1 MRSRLLRRAA
11 VAPRAMAAPL
21 AVATVMGMCAS
32 ISAPA
37 ALAQE
42 DGPPVASEGPI
53 LGGPPQPPTPT
64 ERTAECAVPE
74 FSGDATQTPS
84 PSRILDLDRA
94 WDLATGRGQKVA
106 VIDTG
111 VTPHPRLGPV
121 QPGGDYV
128 SDGDG
133 LQDCDG
139 HGTIVAGLI
148 AAAPSD
154 DDGFAGVAPDAEIL
168 SIRQSSLAFG
178 PAERGTLPEY
188 QQVGDG
194 YGTVSTLA
202 AAVVRAVD
210 LGATVINI
218 SQVAC
223 APSAAEL
230 DDDMLGRSLRFAHD
244 RGVVVV
250 VAAGNLQGNGPC
262 DAQNPI
268 ADPARPNGPAWDT
281 VTTHVS
287 PARWSDQV
295 LTVGAVD
302 ARGAAMPFSIRGPW
316 LGVAAPGTDIVS
328 LDPTPGATGLV
339 NRQLTAEGLSPFAG
353 SSFSTA
359 YVSGLAALLRERF
372 PDAGPDEITDRIRAT
387 AHAPQSGHDEQI
399 GAGVIDPVA
408 ALTDSTVPESGV
420 GSVAF
425 VEPTPPPEP
434 DPLPRILAFSGAGL
448 LLVLAGGGWA
458 IALAV
463 RRETRPEVT
472 VDAVDDSY

>member
-1 MRSRLLRRAA
+1 MTSGRRRCA
-11 VAPRAMAAPL
+11 VTPL
-21 AVATVMGMCAS
+21 AVAAVLGVAAVS
-32 ISAPA
+32 GAPA
-37 ALAQE
+37 TLAQPP
-42 DGPPVASEGPI
+42 GPPVASEGPI

-64 ERTAECAVPE
+64 ERTSECADPE
-74 FSGDATQTPS
+74 FSGDAAQP
-84 PSRILDLDRA
+84 PEAARILGLDRA
-94 WDLATGRGQKVA
+94 RDLATGRGQKVA

-121 QPGGDYV
+121 EAGGDYV

-148 AAAPSD
+148 AASPSP
-154 DDGFAGVAPDAEIL
+154 DDGFVGVAPDAQIL
-168 SIRQSSLAFG
+168 SIRQSSLAFS
-178 PAERGTLPEY
+178 LPGRQELPPH
-188 QQVGDG
+188 QQIGEG
-194 YGTVSTLA
+194 YGTVQTLA

-223 APSAAEL
+223 APTADAL

-250 VAAGNLQGNGPC
+250 AAAGNLQRNGPC
-262 DAQNPI
+262 GAQNPI
-268 ADPARPNGPAWDT
+268 VDPAHPDEPAWGT

-287 PARWSDQV
+287 PARWSEQV
-295 LTVGAVD
+295 LSVGAVD
-302 ARGAAMPFSIRGPW
+302 SRGAPVPFSLRGPW
-316 LGVAAPGTDIVS
+316 LGVAAPGTDVVS
-328 LDPTPGATGLV
+328 LDPSPGATGLV
-339 NRQLTAEGLSPFAG
+339 NRQQTAAGLSPYSG

-359 YVSGLAALLRERF
+359 YVSGLVALVRERF
-372 PDAGPDEITDRIRAT
+372 PDAGPDEIMDRIRAT
-387 AHAPQSGHDEQI
+387 AHAPQSGHDERI

-408 ALTDSTVPESGV
+408 ALTDSTVPESGI
-420 GSVAF
+420 GSVSF
-425 VEPTPPPEP
+425 VEPAPPAEP

-448 LLVLAGGGWA
+448 LLVFAGGGWA

-463 RRETRPEVT
+463 RREPKPDVT
-472 VDAVDDSY
+472 LNAVDDSY